1 MISLKT
7 NIWTILLNPTYQTL
21 ICRIYI
27 LILIVMKWLLKYV
40 QMLTNA
46 YSNHHM
52 KLEIIHD
59 SSKYLHFMH

>member
-27 LILIVMKWLLKYV
+27 LILIVMK
-40 QMLTNA
+40 
-46 YSNHHM
+46 
-52 KLEIIHD
+52 
-59 SSKYLHFMH
+59 